1 MNDVVTFGAPAD
13 VVRVAKGIHLQCAD
27 VRG

>member
-1 MNDVVTFGAPAD
+1 MNDVVTLGTPTD
-13 VVRVAKGIHLQCAD
+13 VVRVAEGVYLQCAD